1 MQFPLG
7 DGRGLGIGS
16 QSLQQFYYFAQ
27 SQGWWSPL
35 FSNLSVDPTSG
46 RGLGIGPNL
55 IDQNSVSFTIVIK
68 LKYMPMRAQ
77 VFTVFILDTFPF

>member
-1 MQFPLG
+1 MSCPVLIQK
-7 DGRGLGIGS
+7 S
-16 QSLQQFYYFAQ
+16 N
-27 SQGWWSPL
+27 WSPL

-77 VFTVFILDTFPF
+77 VLATNRYSYVNQNKP